1 MSHCRNRFLAIAL
14 LSATALLQVDQA
26 QADTPPNEKTLF
38 GSGMY
43 AAGFGDVSAATVPG
57 GSEATA
63 GVGMGASFGWQILR
77 AFGQAVTVGY
87 GASAIDGAR
96 SLMHGPEYALALFND
111 WPVSVVGS
119 YSPSSGYFKR
129 KLPEEGGDRYVQ
141 FTGTRLE
148 GRLLVAA
155 GRELKVGVVA
165 GKSTVEA
172 EPKYDDEKEKNFKG
186 GIFYGLC
193 LRASRM

>member
-1 MSHCRNRFLAIAL
+1 MSHFRKIFVTAVA
-14 LSATALLQVDQA
+14 LSAAVVVVPGFA

-57 GSEATA
+57 GSDSAA

-77 AFGQAVTVGY
+77 LYGQAITVGY

-111 WPVSVVGS
+111 WPVSLVGS

-165 GKSTVEA
+165 GQSTVEA
-172 EPKYDDEKEKNFKG
+172 EPKYDDEKQKNFTG
-186 GIFYGLC
+186 GLFYGVC